1 MDRGAWWVIVLGF
14 AKSRTWLSFYIVVG
28 GSRSVWISQPCLT
41 AEHTGSRTSPERL
54 AWIVW
59 SLKIHDAPG
68 AASIT
73 QKSTNPKCGGLEWQG
88 YFLDYFP
95 KVDLIAMIHLG
106 VHMVFR
112 RGYTEKLHLRQYSV
126 LFDSSRRRKI
136 PRAWADCRPLGK
148 KSGVRV
154 HICHWTRL
162 RLRPQHFILGKKKGW
177 NFKVDK
183 RNILKMKILWCSWVP
198 HKHSE
203 TNNWSSHSQALRSP
217 PDFCS
222 YSIPSSG
229 AISVAELVTQGR

>member
-1 MDRGAWWVIVLGF
+1 MLKRIRLLAQEMWVQSLGWEDSPGEENGNPFQYSCLENSMGRGAWWVIVLGF

-59 SLKIHDAPG
+59 SLKIHDATG

-112 RGYTEKLHLRQYSV
+112 RG
-126 LFDSSRRRKI
+126 
-136 PRAWADCRPLGK
+136 
-148 KSGVRV
+148 
-154 HICHWTRL
+154 
-162 RLRPQHFILGKKKGW
+162 
-177 NFKVDK
+177 
-183 RNILKMKILWCSWVP
+183 
-198 HKHSE
+198 
-203 TNNWSSHSQALRSP
+203 
-217 PDFCS
+217 
-222 YSIPSSG
+222 
-229 AISVAELVTQGR
+229 